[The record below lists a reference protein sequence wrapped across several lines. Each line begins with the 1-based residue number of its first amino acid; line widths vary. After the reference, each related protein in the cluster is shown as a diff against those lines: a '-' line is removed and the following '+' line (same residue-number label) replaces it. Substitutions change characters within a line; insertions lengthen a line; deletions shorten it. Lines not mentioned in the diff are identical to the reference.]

1 MNKYNQSAL
10 SNKGRRA
17 IFEEAKQGGVII
29 QRKSTSGEVLDEFVM
44 TELKKSKE
52 DKGSDRS
59 N

>member
-1 MNKYNQSAL
+1 MKKYNQSAL

-52 DKGSDRS
+52 DKSSDRS